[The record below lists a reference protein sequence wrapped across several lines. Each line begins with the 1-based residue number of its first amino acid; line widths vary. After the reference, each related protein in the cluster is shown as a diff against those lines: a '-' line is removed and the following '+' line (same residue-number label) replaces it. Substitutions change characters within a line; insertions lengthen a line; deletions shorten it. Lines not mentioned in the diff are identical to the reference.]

1 MKDAVENR
9 QERAGVTQP
18 VDKPTAIRDVVEG
31 WVSENPGPKHIV
43 LKGKSYSDFIRNC
56 YLFLLVHALRHGASS
71 TGVLIGED
79 DCRQIAA
86 FLDRAKALW
95 DVKLCEEEARAEE
108 RRLAEERREEREKR
122 RAEAEAVRQAE
133 EKRITDLI
141 RESKELI
148 NEARQRLAEAR
159 RNEAQHQVKEASSNN
174 EQSRVEQILLRH
186 RKAVED
192 EYRCLL
198 DGRCA
203 PADYYAYVLRD
214 RLERSA
220 ELLFGSA
227 TCPSYEIIKKDSG
240 LLGKLRGLS
249 FGDNCHPSNYD
260 DPYVSSYYALRYE
273 AGYAFE
279 YSQIYGMLLDVMRQQ
294 AEEAPF
300 DVLSIGSGQ
309 GLDYWGLR
317 YALSKRGLDQLKIG
331 WHGVDLETWPDH
343 ILDDGV
349 ALYSDGIDVCDLL
362 AGIDKLDVKVLMF
375 PKVICEMPHEVIS
388 AIAAWL
394 ERVTFTRDVH
404 YLCFAHTERKSL
416 DPSNSKHKGAPGFF
430 HGASES
436 SLDAVK
442 SAALISAACK
452 AANGQSYSIE
462 FELPDAEP
470 LSVSHYDVVWPTYQ
484 SGREPSWPYSYLV
497 YNRADGNDWPVWRD
511 DATFKMDAQLR
522 SVMKEMGC
530 RCCPSYIPSE
540 GTDCD
545 IRRVGC
551 NNPGSCPLYK
561 YPRFMTG
568 RIAYQIVRLVNQA
581 SPYDEDIPF

>member
-1 MKDAVENR
+1 M
-9 QERAGVTQP
+9 
-18 VDKPTAIRDVVEG
+18 AIIDVVED
-31 WVSENPGPKHIV
+31 WVSENPGPKHIA

-71 TGVLIGED
+71 TGALIGED
-79 DCRQIAA
+79 DCHQIVA

-108 RRLAEERREEREKR
+108 RRLAEERREEEEKR
-122 RAEAEAVRQAE
+122 RA
-133 EKRITDLI
+133 DLI

-148 NEARQRLAEAR
+148 NEARQRLEEAR
-159 RNEAQHQVKEASSNN
+159 RDEARRQVKEASSNN

-192 EYRCLL
+192 ERRCLL
-198 DGRCA
+198 DGRCT
-203 PADYYAYVLRD
+203 PDDYYACVLRD

-227 TCPSYEIIKKDSG
+227 THPSYEIIKKDPG
-240 LLGKLRGLS
+240 LLEKLRGLS

-260 DPYVSSYYALRYE
+260 DPYVSAYYSLRYE

-279 YSQIYGMLLDVMRQQ
+279 YSQIYGMLLDIMRQQ

-349 ALYSDGIDVCDLL
+349 ALYSDGVDVRDLL
-362 AGIDKLDVKVLMF
+362 AGVDRLDAKVLMF
-375 PKVICEMPHEVIS
+375 PKVICEMPREVIN

-404 YLCFAHTERKSL
+404 YLCFAHTQRESL
-416 DPSNSKHKGAPGFF
+416 NPSNENHTGPKGYF
-430 HGASES
+430 HGTNDS

-442 SAALISAACK
+442 SAVLINAAYNSASR
-452 AANGQSYSIE
+452 QSYNFD
-462 FELPDAEP
+462 FELPGSSL
-470 LSVSHYDVVWPTYQ
+470 LSVNYYRVVWTNAGMPWQY
-484 SGREPSWPYSYLV
+484 PYLV
-497 YNRADGNDWPVWRD
+497 YGGTEEDNWSVWRD
-511 DATFKMDAQLR
+511 DPTFSLGKPLR
-522 SVMKEMGC
+522 NAIKDMGYH
-530 RCCPSYIPSE
+530 CCPRYTCDQDNDCNEYSAWRNGS
-540 GTDCD
+540 GT
-545 IRRVGC
+545 
-551 NNPGSCPLYK
+551 CPLHK
-561 YPRFMTG
+561 YPRFKVKN
-568 RIAYQIVRLVNQA
+568 IAYQIVRLVNQA
-581 SPYDEDIPF
+581 SSYDEDIPF